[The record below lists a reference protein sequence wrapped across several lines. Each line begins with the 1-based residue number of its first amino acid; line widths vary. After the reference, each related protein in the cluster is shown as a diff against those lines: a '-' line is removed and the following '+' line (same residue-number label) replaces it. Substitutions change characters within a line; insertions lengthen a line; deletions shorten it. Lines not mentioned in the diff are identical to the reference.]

1 MIKYLFG
8 DQFQIVVIN
17 CNDLKISLVN
27 NFKKKFFIFKIL
39 RCKTIQYPADLPTAS
54 VVFIF
59 INERWSPILRSI
71 YSIIHRSPKHLLK
84 EIILVDD
91 QSTLEE
97 LKQKLDDYC
106 EEHFGDIVKILRPPK
121 RLGLIAAKNYGI
133 ICLILK
139 ISFKKLLKQNYI

>member
-1 MIKYLFG
+1 M
-8 DQFQIVVIN
+8 
-17 CNDLKISLVN
+17 
-27 NFKKKFFIFKIL
+27 
-39 RCKTIQYPADLPTAS
+39 
-54 VVFIF
+54 FIF

-106 EEHFGDIVKILRPPK
+106 EEHFGDIVKKSLGFGGHCLENGWDSEDIVK
-121 RLGLIAAKNYGI
+121 RRAGI
-133 ICLILK
+133 WR
-139 ISFKKLLKQNYI
+139 KLLKEELGFGGYHLEKGWVSEDIV

>member
-1 MIKYLFG
+1 
-8 DQFQIVVIN
+8 
-17 CNDLKISLVN
+17 
-27 NFKKKFFIFKIL
+27 
-39 RCKTIQYPADLPTAS
+39 LPTAS

-59 INERWSPILRSI
+59 INERWSAILRSI